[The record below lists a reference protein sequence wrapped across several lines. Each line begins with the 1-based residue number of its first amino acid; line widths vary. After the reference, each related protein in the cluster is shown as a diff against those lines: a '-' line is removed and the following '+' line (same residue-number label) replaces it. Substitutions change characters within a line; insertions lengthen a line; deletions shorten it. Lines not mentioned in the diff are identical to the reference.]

1 MGVNPWAK
9 TSQRSQV
16 QASQVLSKQNLTSG
30 CSWILTSSLSSK
42 RSIAQDKPPNS
53 HRSLVY
59 QPLDLLVVKGYT
71 PVIRICLC
79 ISQGSWIASK
89 HNCGINPGEEMSSSF
104 SLSLFLSLF
113 SLSLSYALWKT
124 KQKHFTAF
132 TADKNLLSN
141 SEKDHF
147 CSSKEIL
154 MLVCF
159 IGANKKQYVNCCFL
173 GLPFYI

>member
-1 MGVNPWAK
+1 
-9 TSQRSQV
+9 
-16 QASQVLSKQNLTSG
+16 
-30 CSWILTSSLSSK
+30 
-42 RSIAQDKPPNS
+42 
-53 HRSLVY
+53 
-59 QPLDLLVVKGYT
+59 
-71 PVIRICLC
+71 
-79 ISQGSWIASK
+79 
-89 HNCGINPGEEMSSSF
+89 MSSSF
-104 SLSLFLSLF
+104 SLSLLLSLF
-113 SLSLSYALWKT
+113 LSLSYALWNT

-159 IGANKKQYVNCCFL
+159 IGANKKQICKLCCFL